1 MKKLVFVSFLLLGLA
16 LTGFAQG
23 TSPKV
28 IALVNKASW
37 CPVCQANGPRFEK
50 DIMPM
55 AMANKDVQI
64 VMNDLSD
71 SQTKA
76 ASLPM
81 LKKAGITAFAKK
93 NTGTGTLYFI
103 DAKSKK
109 LISQISLAESDE
121 EIKKVFMAALAK
133 G

>member
-1 MKKLVFVSFLLLGLA
+1 MKKLLIATVLFMGLA
-16 LTGFAQG
+16 ISSFAQKA
-23 TSPKV
+23 KV

-64 VMNDLSD
+64 VMNDLSNKK
-71 SQTKA
+71 TIA

-81 LKKAGITAFAKK
+81 LKKAGLADFVKQNK
-93 NTGTGTLYFI
+93 MTGTLYFI
-103 DAKSKK
+103 NADTKQ
-109 LISQISLAESDE
+109 LISSVSLAQSDD
-121 EIKKVFMAALAK
+121 EIKKVFMDALTK

>member
-1 MKKLVFVSFLLLGLA
+1 MKKLLVATLLFMGIAVS
-16 LTGFAQG
+16 GFAQQA
-23 TSPKV
+23 KV

-55 AMANKDVQI
+55 AMQNKDVQI

-71 SQTKA
+71 DKTKA

-81 LKKAGITAFAKK
+81 LEKAGIASFAKK

-103 DAKSKK
+103 NAKSKK
-109 LISQISLAESDE
+109 LISEVSLAKSDD
-121 EIKKVFMAALAK
+121 EIKKVYMAAIAK

>member
-1 MKKLVFVSFLLLGLA
+1 MKKLLVVTLLFMGIA
-16 LTGFAQG
+16 ISSFAQQA
-23 TSPKV
+23 KV

-37 CPVCQANGPRFEK
+37 CSVCQANGPRFEK

-55 AMANKDVQI
+55 AMQNKDVQI

-71 SQTKA
+71 NKTKA

-81 LKKAGITAFAKK
+81 LKKAGIASFAKK
-93 NTGTGTLYFI
+93 NTDTGTLYFI

-109 LISQISLAESDE
+109 LISEVSLAKSDD
-121 EIKKVFMAALAK
+121 EIKKVYMAALAK

>member
-1 MKKLVFVSFLLLGLA
+1 MKKLLVATLLFMGIAVS
-16 LTGFAQG
+16 GFSQQA
-23 TSPKV
+23 KV

-55 AMANKDVQI
+55 AMQNKDVQI

-71 SQTKA
+71 DKTKA

-81 LKKAGITAFAKK
+81 LEKAGIASFAKK

-103 DAKSKK
+103 NAKSKK
-109 LISQISLAESDE
+109 LISEVSLAKSDD
-121 EIKKVFMAALAK
+121 EIKKVYMAAIAK

>member
-1 MKKLVFVSFLLLGLA
+1 MMKKLLVATMMFMGIAIS
-16 LTGFAQG
+16 GFAQQA
-23 TSPKV
+23 KV

-37 CPVCQANGPRFEK
+37 CTVCQANGPRFEK

-64 VMNDLSD
+64 VIDDLSD
-71 SQTKA
+71 EKTKA

-81 LKKAGITAFAKK
+81 LQKAGIASFAKK

-109 LISQISLAESDE
+109 LISEVSLAKSDE
-121 EIKKVFMAALAK
+121 EIKKVYMAALAK

>member
-1 MKKLVFVSFLLLGLA
+1 MKKLLIATFLSMGIA
-16 LTGFAQG
+16 ISGFSQNA
-23 TSPKV
+23 KV

-37 CPVCQANGPRFEK
+37 CQVCQANGPRFEK

-64 VMNDLSD
+64 VMNDLSND
-71 SQTKA
+71 NTKA

-81 LKKAGITAFAKK
+81 LEKAGIASFAEK

-103 DAKSKK
+103 NAKSKK
-109 LISQISLAESDE
+109 LISEVSLAQSDE
-121 EIKKVFMAALAK
+121 EIKKVFMAAITK
-133 G
+133 R

>member
-1 MKKLVFVSFLLLGLA
+1 MGIAIS
-16 LTGFAQG
+16 GFAQQA
-23 TSPKV
+23 KV

-55 AMANKDVQI
+55 AMQNKDVQI

-71 SQTKA
+71 EKTKA

-81 LKKAGITAFAKK
+81 LEKAGIASFAKK

-109 LISQISLAESDE
+109 LISEVSLAKSDD
-121 EIKKVFMAALAK
+121 EIKKVYMAALAK

>member
-1 MKKLVFVSFLLLGLA
+1 MKKLLVATLLFMGIA
-16 LTGFAQG
+16 ISGYAQQA
-23 TSPKV
+23 KI

-50 DIMPM
+50 NIMPM
-55 AMANKDVQI
+55 AMQNKDVQI

-71 SQTKA
+71 DKTKA

-81 LKKAGITAFAKK
+81 LEKAGIASFAKK

-109 LISQISLAESDE
+109 LISEVSLAKSDD
-121 EIKKVFMAALAK
+121 EIKKVYMAALAK

>member
-1 MKKLVFVSFLLLGLA
+1 MKKLLVATLLFMGIA
-16 LTGFAQG
+16 ISGFAQ
-23 TSPKV
+23 SVKV

-71 SQTKA
+71 DKTIA
-76 ASLPM
+76 ATVPM
-81 LKKAGITAFAKK
+81 LKKAGIVSFAKK
-93 NTGTGTLYFI
+93 NTDTGTLYFI

-109 LISQISLAESDE
+109 LISQVSLAQSDE

>member
-1 MKKLVFVSFLLLGLA
+1 MKKLLVATA
-16 LTGFAQG
+16 LFMGMAISGFAQHA
-23 TSPKV
+23 KV

-50 DIMPM
+50 DVMPM

-64 VMNDLSD
+64 VMNVLSD
-71 SQTKA
+71 DKTKA

-81 LKKAGITAFAKK
+81 LQKAGIASFARK

-109 LISQISLAESDE
+109 LISEVSLAKSDE
-121 EIKKVFMAALAK
+121 EIKKVYMAALAK

>member
-1 MKKLVFVSFLLLGLA
+1 MKKLLLATVMFMGIAISGLA
-16 LTGFAQG
+16 QSA
-23 TSPKV
+23 KV

-55 AMANKDVQI
+55 AMNNKDVQI

-71 SQTKA
+71 DKTIA
-76 ASLPM
+76 ASSGM
-81 LKKAGITAFAKK
+81 LKKAGVVKFAKENK
-93 NTGTGTLYFI
+93 GTGTLYFI

-109 LISQISLAESDE
+109 LISEISIAQSDD
-121 EIKKVFMAALAK
+121 EIKQALMAALAK